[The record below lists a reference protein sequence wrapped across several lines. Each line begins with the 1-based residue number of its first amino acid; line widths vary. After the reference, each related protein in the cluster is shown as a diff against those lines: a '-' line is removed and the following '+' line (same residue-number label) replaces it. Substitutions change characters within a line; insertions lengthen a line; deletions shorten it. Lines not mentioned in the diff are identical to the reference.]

1 MDVNDIEAPRSDQ
14 PDQLHRPPHIG
25 SLPAQTL
32 RRDARSFKLAD
43 QVVLPRQDVRTLDV
57 DARAVACCG
66 GTEQPFGSTRAETFD
81 DPEHLHRPN
90 ATQRTLVAT
99 RTTSSCLARSRH
111 SVVRAAA
118 ASECVPAAAQH
129 HRYRACSPS
138 KPTESVFAD
147 SPCVAPRSARTPTL
161 ETTPWG
167 LEVDKPVNFRAIS
180 PFSC

>member
-99 RTTSSCLARSRH
+99 RTTSSCLAGSRRGI
-111 SVVRAAA
+111 VRPRHRDAFRPQRNITGTGHVPQ
-118 ASECVPAAAQH
+118 ASRQS
-129 HRYRACSPS
+129 RCSL
-138 KPTESVFAD
+138 
-147 SPCVAPRSARTPTL
+147 TL
-161 ETTPWG
+161 HVLRRGRHGPLTVEKTPWG
-167 LEVDKPVNFRAIS
+167 LEGDNPVNFWAIS